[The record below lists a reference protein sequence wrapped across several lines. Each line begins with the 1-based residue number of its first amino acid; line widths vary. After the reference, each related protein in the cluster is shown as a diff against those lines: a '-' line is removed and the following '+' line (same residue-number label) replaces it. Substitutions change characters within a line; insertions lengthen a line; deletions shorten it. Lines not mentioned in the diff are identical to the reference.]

1 MGPEE
6 RQVLSE
12 FITDVV
18 ESVLVARI
26 RRFEEKLAELQAS
39 IDRVQV
45 LVARLRHLDSALELI
60 DRAKMN

>member
-26 RRFEEKLAELQAS
+26 RGFEEKLAELQAS